1 MPEALGGWTVT
12 TTRPPAKEAVM
23 PADTRPTR
31 DPQLTDHIED
41 AAFLGMLF
49 SGAAIVVTIVL
60 LLVLF

>member
-1 MPEALGGWTVT
+1 
-12 TTRPPAKEAVM
+12 M
-23 PADTRPTR
+23 PADARPTR